1 MITRER
7 YLALM
12 SFEEADQT
20 LLWELGYWGGTLRR
34 WYQEGLPK
42 IKGVPE
48 EVADGSS
55 IMAEC
60 AGVPLGRYGEYD
72 AHHYFKM
79 DPAVMRVPLNIG
91 TYPPFEQKVIEDH
104 DNWFIRQ
111 DEDGSLRK
119 EIKDRSTLP
128 SIVGTPVSTREDW
141 ERYKAERLK
150 PTLEGR
156 LPDNWPQLV
165 AEYKK
170 RDYPLGVGGLYGFFG
185 TPRYLLGEVEVLTK
199 YYDDP
204 ELMKD
209 MVNYLTD
216 FWIALFDGVLK
227 EVDVDAIFLW
237 EDMCYK
243 AGPLIS
249 PDMFREFIL
258 PGYKKLTS
266 FLKEYGVKII
276 NVDSDGDVW
285 KLIPL
290 WIEGG
295 VTGLYP
301 FEVAAG
307 MDVVEVRKA
316 FPKLGIIGGIDKMA
330 VAKSKEAI
338 DQELE
343 SKVPFMLRS
352 GGYIPHIDHAVSADI
367 NFENFKYY
375 RQRLEEIVRRSSKAW
390 DRD

>member
-1 MITRER
+1 MNTRER
-7 YLALM
+7 YVALM
-12 SFEEADQT
+12 TFEEVDRT
-20 LLWELGYWGGTLRR
+20 LIWEQGYWAGTLRR
-34 WYQEGLPK
+34 WYQEGLPE

-48 EVADGSS
+48 QVGEAVGVR
-55 IMAEC
+55 AE
-60 AGVPLGRYGEYD
+60 AGGVPLGRYPADD
-72 AHHYFKM
+72 AHNFFRM
-79 DPAVMRVPLNIG
+79 DPFLVLAPLNMG
-91 TYPPFEQKVIEDH
+91 AYPRFEEKIIEDH
-104 DNWFIRQ
+104 GSWYIRQ
-111 DEDGSLRK
+111 DKDGCLRK
-119 EIKDRSTLP
+119 EIKGQSTLP
-128 SIVGTPVSTREDW
+128 PIVGTPVKTREDW

-156 LPDNWPQLV
+156 LPDNWPELV

-185 TPRYLLGEVEVLTK
+185 TPRYLLGEIEVLTK

-209 MVNYLTD
+209 MVNYLAD

-227 EVDVDAIFLW
+227 EVDADAIFLW

-249 PDMFREFIL
+249 PDTFREFIL
-258 PGYKKLTS
+258 PGYKKLTG
-266 FLKEYGVKII
+266 FLRECGIKII

-330 VAKSKEAI
+330 VAKSREAI
-338 DQELE
+338 DHELE
-343 SKVPFMLRS
+343 SKIPFMLKS
-352 GGYIPHIDHAVSADI
+352 GGFIPHIDHAVSMDI
-367 NFENFKYY
+367 SFDNFKYY
-375 RQRLEEIVRRSSKAW
+375 RQKLEEMVRKSSKAW